1 MSIMSLHFLRYMNK
15 MTKMFMTIFVL
26 MLFSQPWTKAN
37 DISEFE
43 IEGMSIGDSLL
54 KYFSESYLNNA
65 KRYDS
70 SNTPWKNDEM
80 LQLRTGKKGPYTEIL
95 FSLKK
100 NDKDFYIYG
109 INGIIK
115 MENINDCNEKQK
127 KIVSDISALFPKIK
141 SKSKNI
147 KHRGDPSGKST
158 ISEIYFILNKNKI
171 IPDKIAVACYDWSE
185 KMQYYD
191 NLRVIISSS
200 EFRNWIINE
209 AYN

>member
-1 MSIMSLHFLRYMNK
+1 MKIFLAAVVLIFSLQ
-15 MTKMFMTIFVL
+15 
-26 MLFSQPWTKAN
+26 SWAKAD
-37 DISEFE
+37 DIRDFE
-43 IEGMSIGDSLL
+43 IEGISIGDSLI

-65 KRYDS
+65 KRYDNT
-70 SNTPWKNDEM
+70 NTPWKNDEM
-80 LQLRTGKKGPYTEIL
+80 FQLRTGKKGPYTEIL

-127 KIVSDISALFPKIK
+127 KIVSDISAMFPKIK
-141 SKSKNI
+141 RKQKDI

-158 ISEIYFILNKNKI
+158 ISEIYFLLNQDKI
-171 IPDKIAVACYDWSE
+171 IPDKVGVACYDWSE
-185 KMQYYD
+185 KMPYFD

-200 EFRNWIINE
+200 EFRDWVINK